1 MMTITKKSSLLLMTS
16 AIYAPVY
23 SSPKEGPYK
32 LESDALRIFDG
43 TLSLDAESIRFMLVV
58 YRFVKEM
65 VVGPGRYMVQGVAYN
80 LRDLEKIEKTA
91 LTENNT
97 HLLLETQQA
106 LRVAKDE
113 FITATKEY
121 LEMARIMK
129 GMTLD
134 LITQSCTRRRKT
146 HSFLLKWADETDG
159 TEMSV
164 FEQEITTVHKLLEFC
179 MDLSGFLTDM
189 VHSCPKAKRQFDQKY
204 GKK

>member
-1 MMTITKKSSLLLMTS
+1 MITHSHKNLFLLIALYQ
-16 AIYAPVY
+16 AIH

-43 TLSLDAESIRFMLVV
+43 TSSLDAESIRFMLFV
-58 YRFVKEM
+58 YQFLKKIVIGE
-65 VVGPGRYMVQGVAYN
+65 GRYVVQGVAYN
-80 LRDLEKIEKTA
+80 LKDLEKVERAA
-91 LTENNT
+91 LAENNIV
-97 HLLLETQQA
+97 LLQEIQQA
-106 LRVAKDE
+106 LRVAKSE
-113 FITATKEY
+113 FIVETKEY

-134 LITQSCTRRRKT
+134 LITQSCIKRRKT
-146 HSFLLKWADETDG
+146 NSFLLKWADETDG

-189 VHSCPKAKRQFDQKY
+189 IHSCPKAKRHFDQQY